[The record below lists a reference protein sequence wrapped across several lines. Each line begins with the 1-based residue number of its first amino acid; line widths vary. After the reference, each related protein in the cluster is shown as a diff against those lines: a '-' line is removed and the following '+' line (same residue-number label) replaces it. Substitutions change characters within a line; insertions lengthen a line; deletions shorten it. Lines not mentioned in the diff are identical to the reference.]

1 MNDKKNIQA
10 LNNASQKKRD
20 DTFDRVINALKIME
34 KEGISINFL
43 SVSKF
48 TGVARS
54 WLYKES
60 AIKEI
65 IKQTKTPSNNQLM
78 QDQAVK
84 LKATQREV
92 DILSKQNK
100 HLRQQI
106 EELRKQLEVAYAEF
120 YKNKRSGSV

>member
-10 LNNASQKKRD
+10 LNKASQKKRD
-20 DTFDRVINALKIME
+20 DTLERVMNALKIME
-34 KEGISINFL
+34 QEGISINFL

-54 WLYKES
+54 WLYKEPT
-60 AIKEI
+60 IKEI
-65 IKQTKTPSNNQLM
+65 IIQTKTPSNNQLM

-84 LKATQREV
+84 LKATQRQV

-100 HLRQQI
+100 LLRQQI
-106 EELRKQLEVAYAEF
+106 NELRKQLEVVYAEI
-120 YKNKRSGSV
+120 YRKDGI

>member
-1 MNDKKNIQA
+1 
-10 LNNASQKKRD
+10 
-20 DTFDRVINALKIME
+20 
-34 KEGISINFL
+34 
-43 SVSKF
+43 
-48 TGVARS
+48 
-54 WLYKES
+54 
-60 AIKEI
+60 
-65 IKQTKTPSNNQLM
+65 M

>member
-1 MNDKKNIQA
+1 MSDKKNIQA

-20 DTFDRVINALKIME
+20 DTIDRVMNALKIME

-54 WLYKES
+54 WLYKE
-60 AIKEI
+60 AIIKEI
-65 IKQTKTPSNNQLM
+65 IKQAKTPSNNQLM

-84 LKATQREV
+84 LKAKQREV
-92 DILSKQNK
+92 DILLKQNK

-120 YKNKRSGSV
+120 YKNGRSGSV